1 MTCSFSRKKA
11 YNINNQFIGL
21 NFVSITKDRNI
32 VHMTHK
38 DGIDIVI
45 GCINGMA
52 YGGPVCLNGTLGSVT
67 VKGGDTFYAFKSQ
80 LQAFIDYLRSGK
92 PPFPFEETE
101 ELMKLVIGGIESRN
115 NNNKKIL
122 IKDL

>member
-38 DGIDIVI
+38 DSIDIVI
-45 GCINGMA
+45 GCVNGMA
-52 YGGPVCLNGTLGSVT
+52 YGG
-67 VKGGDTFYAFKSQ
+67 
-80 LQAFIDYLRSGK
+80 
-92 PPFPFEETE
+92 
-101 ELMKLVIGGIESRN
+101 IESRN
-115 NNNKKIL
+115 DNNNKIF
-122 IKDL
+122 IEDL